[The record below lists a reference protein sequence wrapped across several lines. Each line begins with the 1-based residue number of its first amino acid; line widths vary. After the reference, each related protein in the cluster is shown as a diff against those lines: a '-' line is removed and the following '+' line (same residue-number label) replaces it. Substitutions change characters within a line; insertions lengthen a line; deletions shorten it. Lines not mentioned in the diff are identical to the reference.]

1 MWVFLNFS
9 NWNCLGKLTAS
20 ILFESRFFCFFF
32 VIHLFSYFILLYVTR
47 FPIPPPTPPP
57 PPLSRRQP
65 SQSSRNTLSS
75 LPSFFCSFCIPHSDN
90 NFVKHAKPPKSPAR
104 DRDSCAAP
112 QPGRCTDLCD
122 AAGTRCSPECTRT
135 QKHPESEQKGA
146 KKSQSDWINDVPC
159 HCLKSLE
166 RSKKWELNVSVTS
179 ISGNLMDIQRNTLV
193 NSNNHYESFMAFQG
207 ILRGL
212 QVEVEGGKIFLLLQW
227 PLLLLCACAVREE
240 RSVSTSTS

>member
-1 MWVFLNFS
+1 MWVSSIFPTKIVWENDGLDPNWVENFFLNS
-9 NWNCLGKLTAS
+9 C
-20 ILFESRFFCFFF
+20 I
-32 VIHLFSYFILLYVTR
+32 YLLYFALCDSLPHPSSSSSV
-47 FPIPPPTPPP
+47 PASAVSEQEKHALL
-57 PPLSRRQP
+57 PPLF
-65 SQSSRNTLSS
+65 L
-75 LPSFFCSFCIPHSDN
+75 LLLCIPHSDN

-112 QPGRCTDLCD
+112 QPGRCKGRTDLCN

-146 KKSQSDWINDVPC
+146 KKSQSDWINDVLC

-166 RSKKWELNVSVTS
+166 QSKKWELNVSVTS

-193 NSNNHYESFMAFQG
+193 NSNNHYGSFMAFQG

-212 QVEVEGGKIFLLLQW
+212 QVEVEGGKKSFCCSSGLY
-227 PLLLLCACAVREE
+227 CCCVRVQCE
-240 RSVSTSTS
+240 RREVSAPQHHN